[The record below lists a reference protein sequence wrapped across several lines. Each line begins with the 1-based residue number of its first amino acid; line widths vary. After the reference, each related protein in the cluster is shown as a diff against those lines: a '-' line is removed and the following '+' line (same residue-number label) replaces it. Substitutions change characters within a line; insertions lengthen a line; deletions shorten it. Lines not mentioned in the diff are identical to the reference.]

1 MWLPPNR
8 SSVSPR
14 LDDAPALT
22 TMAEA
27 DALREPSTTPG
38 AQGTVVA
45 DPPTGAAGSGGE
57 KVMTLVDHLT
67 ELRNRLVITIVAV
80 AIGSVVGFFLAP
92 RIIEILKAPLGTDK
106 PLVFTGLG
114 DAFMINVKLAVV
126 FGVIVAM
133 PVILYELW
141 AFVSPGLTTRERH
154 LARPWVPLALGFFV
168 LGVIVAYLI
177 LPFASAFLLSFQSPD
192 LQALIT
198 AEAYFGFVT
207 TLFLVFGL
215 AMEFPIVLVLLSKV
229 GIVSSQALSA
239 RRRPAILVI
248 AIVAAVATPGGDPIS
263 PLILGITMYVLF
275 ELSIWLVRVT
285 GR

>member
-1 MWLPPNR
+1 
-8 SSVSPR
+8 
-14 LDDAPALT
+14 
-22 TMAEA
+22 MAEA
-27 DALREPSTTPG
+27 EAFRDPGAAPGPPAVIDAVPSTAAP
-38 AQGTVVA
+38 A
-45 DPPTGAAGSGGE
+45 DGE

-67 ELRNRLVITIVAV
+67 ELRNRIVVTLVSV
-80 AIGSVVGFFLAP
+80 AIGSALGFYLAP
-92 RIIEILKAPLGTDK
+92 RIIGILKAPLATDK

-114 DAFMINVKLAVV
+114 DAFFINLKIAIV

-141 AFVSPGLTTRERH
+141 AFISPGLTPRERR
-154 LARPWVPLALGFFV
+154 LARPWVPLALAFFV
-168 LGVIVAYLI
+168 VGVIVAYLV
-177 LPFASAFLLSFQSPD
+177 LPYASAFLLSFQSPD

-198 AEAYFGFVT
+198 AEAYFGFVSM
-207 TLFLVFGL
+207 LFLVFGL

-229 GIVSSQALSA
+229 GIVSSKALSA

-263 PLILGITMYVLF
+263 PIILGVTMYVLY
-275 ELSIWLVRVT
+275 EISIWLVRVT

>member
-1 MWLPPNR
+1 
-8 SSVSPR
+8 
-14 LDDAPALT
+14 
-22 TMAEA
+22 MAEA
-27 DALREPSTTPG
+27 DALRETGLIAIHPEMPAPG
-38 AQGTVVA
+38 VSSPLPAGAPA
-45 DPPTGAAGSGGE
+45 DE

-67 ELRNRLVITIVAV
+67 ELRNRIVVVLLAVAV
-80 AIGSVVGFFLAP
+80 GSALGFWLAS
-92 RIIEILKAPLGTDK
+92 RIISFLKAPLGTDR

-114 DAFMINVKLAVV
+114 DAFFINLKVAIV
-126 FGVIVAM
+126 FGVIIAM

-141 AFVSPGLTTRERH
+141 AFISPGLTPQERR
-154 LARPWVPLALGFFV
+154 LARPWVPLALAFFV
-168 LGVIVAYLI
+168 LGVVVAYLV
-177 LPFASAFLLSFQSPD
+177 LPYASAFLLSFQSPD

-207 TLFLVFGL
+207 MLFLVFGL

-229 GIVSSQALSA
+229 GIVSSKSLAA

-263 PLILGITMYVLF
+263 PVILGVTMYVLF
-275 ELSIWLVRVT
+275 EISIWLVRVT

>member
-1 MWLPPNR
+1 
-8 SSVSPR
+8 
-14 LDDAPALT
+14 
-22 TMAEA
+22 MAEA
-27 DALREPSTTPG
+27 DAIRDPATTPATPG
-38 AQGTVVA
+38 ALEVATPAVA
-45 DPPTGAAGSGGE
+45 DGE

-67 ELRNRLVITIVAV
+67 ELRNRLVVTIVV
-80 AIGSVVGFFLAP
+80 IAIGSAVGFILAP
-92 RIIEILKAPLGTDK
+92 QIISILKAPLSIDK

-114 DAFMINVKLAVV
+114 DAFFIYLKIAIV

-141 AFVSPGLTTRERH
+141 AFISPGLTLREKK
-154 LARPWVPLALGFFV
+154 LARPWVPLALAFFV
-168 LGVIVAYLI
+168 LGVIVAYLV
-177 LPFASAFLLSFQSPD
+177 LPYASAFLLGFQSKD

-207 TLFLVFGL
+207 MLFLVFGL

-229 GIVSSQALSA
+229 GIVSSKALSA
-239 RRRPAILVI
+239 RRRQAILVI

-263 PLILGITMYVLF
+263 PIILGVTMYLLY
-275 ELSIWLVRVT
+275 ELSIWLVRAT

>member
-1 MWLPPNR
+1 
-8 SSVSPR
+8 
-14 LDDAPALT
+14 
-22 TMAEA
+22 MAEA
-27 DALREPSTTPG
+27 DALRESGLIAIHPEMPAPG
-38 AQGTVVA
+38 VSSPLPAGAPA
-45 DPPTGAAGSGGE
+45 DE

-67 ELRNRLVITIVAV
+67 ELRNRIVVVLLAVAV
-80 AIGSVVGFFLAP
+80 GSALGFWLAS
-92 RIIEILKAPLGTDK
+92 RIISFLKAPLGTDR

-114 DAFMINVKLAVV
+114 DAFFINLKVAIV
-126 FGVIVAM
+126 FGVIIAM

-141 AFVSPGLTTRERH
+141 AFISPGLTPQERR
-154 LARPWVPLALGFFV
+154 LARPWVPLALAFFV
-168 LGVIVAYLI
+168 LGVVVAYLV
-177 LPFASAFLLSFQSPD
+177 LPYASAFLLSFQSPD

-207 TLFLVFGL
+207 MLFLVFGL

-229 GIVSSQALSA
+229 GIVSSKSLAA

-263 PLILGITMYVLF
+263 PVILGVTMYALF
-275 ELSIWLVRVT
+275 EISIWLVRVT